1 MSRDKQTFANHKR
14 YVPLWHYITSTAII
28 LLFIGSLVNL
38 YYCIVEEAGVY
49 SASLIV
55 LIALILMVIYWYARW
70 FALRAQDRAIRA
82 EENLRHFILTG
93 KPLDKRLRTSQIIA
107 LRFAPDNEFV
117 ELAARAAQDKLR
129 SVSIKKMIRT
139 WKSDHHRV

>member
-1 MSRDKQTFANHKR
+1 M
-14 YVPLWHYITSTAII
+14 
-28 LLFIGSLVNL
+28 LFIGSLVNL
-38 YYCIVEEAGVY
+38 YFCFMSSQGLY

-55 LIALILMVIYWYARW
+55 LISLILMVIYWYARW

-107 LRFAPDNEFV
+107 LRFASDSEFV

-129 SVSIKKMIRT
+129 SVSIKKMIRS
-139 WKSDHHRV
+139 WKADHHRV

>member
-1 MSRDKQTFANHKR
+1 MSKEKQTFENHVR
-14 YVPLWHYITSTAII
+14 YIPLWHYVTGSAIF
-28 LLFIGSLVNL
+28 LLFVGSLVN
-38 YYCIVEEAGVY
+38 VY
-49 SASLIV
+49 SSIKAGAGLYSATLIV
-55 LIALILMVIYWYARW
+55 LISLILMVIFWYARW

-93 KPLDKRLRTSQIIA
+93 KPLDKRLRTTQILA

-117 ELAARAAQDKLR
+117 ELAAKAANDKLR
-129 SVSIKKMIRT
+129 SKSIKKMIRS